1 MTTLLHFILRYLRV
15 TWLGLIGPFQQAYT
29 HRYLLLL
36 LLKRDIV
43 SRTSGTWLGDVWLFL
58 QPALQIAGFW
68 FLLDI
73 VLKVKFPNK
82 VPFVDYFLLGM
93 LPWLFISEVLTRS
106 LNVLR
111 EFGGL
116 YQRAVFPTVIL
127 PLLPLSLSAI
137 LYSVVMAV
145 VAGLLVGAE
154 HTLTGFLLI
163 YGIAL
168 WLIPLCY
175 LLAIIG
181 LFLKDVAQL
190 FPFLITVTL
199 YLTPIL
205 YLPELM
211 PEPMRWILVI
221 NPIAD
226 IMALIHA
233 TTLGLAWDWDNVL
246 RPLSIWLVLLAPA
259 WVIYHRA
266 QPHIREML

>member
-1 MTTLLHFILRYLRV
+1 MTTLLNFISRYLYA
-15 TWLGLIGPFQQAYT
+15 TWLGFIGPFQDAYT

-36 LLKRDIV
+36 LVKRDIV
-43 SRTSGTWLGDVWLFL
+43 NRTSGTWLGDVWLFL
-58 QPALQIAGFW
+58 QPALQIVGFW

-93 LPWLFISEVLTRS
+93 LPWLFIAEVLSRS

-116 YQRAVFPTVIL
+116 YQRAVFPTIIL
-127 PLLPLSLSAI
+127 PLLPLSLSAM
-137 LYSVVMAV
+137 LYSVVMAI
-145 VAGLLVGAE
+145 VAGLLAGYE
-154 HTLTGFLLI
+154 HSLSGFIII
-163 YGIAL
+163 YIIAL

-205 YLPELM
+205 YMPQLV
-211 PEPMRWILVI
+211 PEPMQWVLVV

-233 TTLGLAWDWDNVL
+233 LIQGLDWHWGNVW
-246 RPLSIWLVLLAPA
+246 RPLIVWLLLLGPA
-259 WVIYHRA
+259 WAIYHRA
-266 QPHIREML
+266 QPHIRELL